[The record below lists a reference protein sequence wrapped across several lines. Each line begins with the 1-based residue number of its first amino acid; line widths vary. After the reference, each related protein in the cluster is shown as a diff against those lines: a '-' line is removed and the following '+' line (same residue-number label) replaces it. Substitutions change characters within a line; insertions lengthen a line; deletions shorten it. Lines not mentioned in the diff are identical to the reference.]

1 MALVAIIYTH
11 LKYLRYDCK
20 TRLVVTQKKTFLE
33 NGQNPPKKFKK
44 NTCVHLSL
52 VKKIQSQQEQSETA

>member
-1 MALVAIIYTH
+1 MV
-11 LKYLRYDCK
+11 K
-20 TRLVVTQKKTFLE
+20 TLQKVF
-33 NGQNPPKKFKK
+33 K